1 MRGIVLLFS
10 LHWKGPAQGATGPD
24 RWLSSDKARHFF
36 MSAFVQSASF
46 SAIRATGV
54 SRNASLAGATAVSAG
69 VGIGKEL
76 YDRKVG
82 GDPSW
87 KDLGADG
94 AGILA
99 ATTLLVRTPK

>member
-1 MRGIVLLFS
+1 MHAIVLLFS
-10 LHWKGPAQGATGPD
+10 FHLSARVQRAPDAD

-54 SRNASLAGATAVSAG
+54 SRTTSLAGATAVSAG
-69 VGIGKEL
+69 IGIGKEL
-76 YDRKVG
+76 YDRKFG

-99 ATTLLVRTPK
+99 ATTLLVRTPR

>member
-1 MRGIVLLFS
+1 VLLFS
-10 LHWKGPAQGATGPD
+10 LHWNGATQASLAGD
-24 RWLSSDKARHFF
+24 RWLSADKARHFF

-54 SRNASLAGATAVSAG
+54 SRNGSLAGATAVSAG
-69 VGIGKEL
+69 IGVGKEL
-76 YDRKVG
+76 YDRRFG

-87 KDLGADG
+87 RDLGADG

-99 ATTLLVRTPK
+99 ATALLSRTQK